1 MAAVVFVPA
10 DFKLQYPE
18 FGGVPDAQL
27 DAYFLRSQLFLAN
40 EDCPV
45 DDEAK
50 RLQLYYLL
58 VAHIATISGAL
69 NPGGV
74 PGAVGRTSSATE
86 GSVSVS
92 LEYNV
97 QQGAEWW
104 SQSSYGATFWQA
116 TAYLRSFRYIPRPT
130 RY

>member
-1 MAAVVFVPA
+1 MAAVIFVPA
-10 DFKLQYPE
+10 DFRLAYPE
-18 FGGVPDAQL
+18 FSAVSDAQL
-27 DAYFLRSQLFLAN
+27 DAYFVRSQLFLAN

-50 RLQLYYLL
+50 RLQLYWLL
-58 VAHIATISGAL
+58 VAHIAQLSGAL

-74 PGAVGRTSSATE
+74 PGPVGRTSSATE

-92 LEYNV
+92 FDYAGPMN
-97 QQGAEWW
+97 AAWFN
-104 SQSSYGATFWQA
+104 QSSYGAMFWQA
-116 TAYLRSFRYIPRPT
+116 TAYLRSFRYVARPT

>member
-10 DFKLQYPE
+10 AFKAAYPE
-18 FGGVPDAQL
+18 FGAVPDATL
-27 DAYFLRSQLFLAN
+27 NAYFLRSQLFLVN

-45 DDEAK
+45 QDEAK
-50 RLQLYYLL
+50 RLQLYWLL
-58 VAHIATISGAL
+58 VAHIAQLSGAL

-74 PGAVGRTSSATE
+74 PGPVGRTSSATE

-92 LEYNV
+92 LEFNAAMGASWFV
-97 QQGAEWW
+97 QT
-104 SQSSYGATFWQA
+104 SYGAAFWQA
-116 TAYLRSFRYIPRPT
+116 TAYLRSFRYVARPT

>member
-10 DFKLQYPE
+10 DFKAAYPE
-18 FGGVPDAQL
+18 FGAVPDATL
-27 DAYFLRSQLFLAN
+27 NGYFLRSQLFLVN

-45 DDEAK
+45 QDEAK
-50 RLQLYYLL
+50 RLQLYWLL
-58 VAHIATISGAL
+58 VAHIAQLSGAL

-74 PGAVGRTSSATE
+74 PGPVGRTSSATE

-92 LEYNV
+92 MEFNASMGASWFV
-97 QQGAEWW
+97 QT
-104 SQSSYGATFWQA
+104 SYGAAFWQA
-116 TAYLRSFRYIPRPT
+116 AAYLRSFRYVARPT

>member
-1 MAAVVFVPA
+1 MAAVVFDPA
-10 DFKLQYPE
+10 AFKAAYPE
-18 FGGVPDAQL
+18 FQSVPDATL

-40 EDCPV
+40 DDCPV

-58 VAHIATISGAL
+58 VAHIAMLSGAL

-92 LEYNV
+92 LEFNATMGASWFV
-97 QQGAEWW
+97 QT
-104 SQSSYGATFWQA
+104 SYGATFWAA
-116 TAYLRSFRYIPRPT
+116 TAYLRSFRYVARPT

>member
-10 DFKLQYPE
+10 DFKAAYPE
-18 FGGVPDAQL
+18 FSAVPDATL
-27 DAYFLRSQLFLAN
+27 NAYFLRSQLFLVN

-45 DDEAK
+45 QDEAK
-50 RLQLYYLL
+50 RLQLYWLL
-58 VAHIATISGAL
+58 VAHVAQLSGAL

-74 PGAVGRTSSATE
+74 PGPVGRTSSATE

-92 LEYNV
+92 MEFNSTMGASWFV
-97 QQGAEWW
+97 QT
-104 SQSSYGATFWQA
+104 SYGAAFWQA
-116 TAYLRSFRYIPRPT
+116 TAYLRSFRYVARPT

>member
-10 DFKLQYPE
+10 DFKAAYPE
-18 FGGVPDAQL
+18 FSAVPDATL
-27 DAYFLRSQLFLAN
+27 SAYFLRSQLFLVN

-45 DDEAK
+45 QDEAK
-50 RLQLYYLL
+50 RLQLYWLL
-58 VAHIATISGAL
+58 VAHIAQLSGAL

-74 PGAVGRTSSATE
+74 PGPVGRTSSATE

-92 LEYNV
+92 LEFNATMGASWFV
-97 QQGAEWW
+97 QTP
-104 SQSSYGATFWQA
+104 YGAQFWAA
-116 TAYLRSFRYIPRPT
+116 TAYLRSFRYVARPT

>member
-10 DFKLQYPE
+10 AFKAAYPE
-18 FGGVPDAQL
+18 FGAVPDATL
-27 DAYFLRSQLFLAN
+27 NGYFLRSQLFLVN

-45 DDEAK
+45 QDEAK
-50 RLQLYYLL
+50 RLQLYWLL
-58 VAHIATISGAL
+58 VAHIAQLSGAL

-74 PGAVGRTSSATE
+74 PGPVGRTSSATE

-92 LEYNV
+92 LEYHASMGASWFV
-97 QQGAEWW
+97 QT
-104 SQSSYGATFWQA
+104 SYGAAFWQA
-116 TAYLRSFRYIPRPT
+116 TAYLRSFRYVARPT